1 MLTQTAATLAT
12 PNAVTNVT
20 AKQVPVQGGAG
31 AVFAALLAKLNP
43 QVGKPDSKTPVALA
57 KAAPQDATAQDNT
70 DSSGDIAAAVA
81 AMQTV
86 TPLPAQALPKTGDAA
101 AEAITDGSKPFAA
114 LKSVDPAQLRAALTA
129 PTEPAKPGAPTLPV
143 MPAHGDDDADDEP
156 TAVPPKDFAAKDAP
170 AMPDV
175 AKVVQ
180 HLLRPSTPA
189 QTTEAQT
196 LPVKFDA
203 RQDGDAD
210 TSGSQTNS
218 QQHQH
223 GQPNTQTNSLTGQT
237 SSTPP
242 TQPVAHAP
250 ATQTAEVKTAETPV
264 APTAVTAAAPVQAA
278 QSTQTTQ
285 AALHITQASHTAAQ
299 PDIAALA
306 VNIAAKAEGGA
317 KHFDI
322 RLDPPELGRI
332 EVHLSVDDSGKAQ
345 AHLAADK
352 PQTLDLLQRD
362 SSTLTKA
369 LKDSGVD
376 LGNTGLS
383 FSLRGQDRDGGAAPR
398 SFSKGRA
405 LSVSAV
411 TEATPS
417 NPTIASDSARLDIRV

>member
-1 MLTQTAATLAT
+1 MLTQTASLAK

-20 AKQVPVQGGAG
+20 AKQAPVQSGAG

-43 QVGKPDSKTPVALA
+43 QVGKPDAKTPVALA
-57 KAAPQDATAQDNT
+57 KAAPQSTTAQDTT
-70 DSSGDIAAAVA
+70 DASGDIAAAVA

-86 TPLPAQALPKTGDAA
+86 APLPAQALPKTGDAA
-101 AEAITDGSKPFAA
+101 ADAITGGSKPFAA

-129 PTEPAKPGAPTLPV
+129 PTDPAKPGTPTLPV
-143 MPAHGDDDADDEP
+143 MPAHGDDDAEGEP
-156 TAVPPKDFAAKDAP
+156 GAVPPKDFAAKDAP
-170 AMPDV
+170 SMPDV

-180 HLLRPSTPA
+180 HLMRPATPS

-203 RQDGDAD
+203 KQDGDAD
-210 TSGSQTNS
+210 TGGSQSNS

-223 GQPNTQTNSLTGQT
+223 GQPNAQTNSLTGQT
-237 SSTPP
+237 SSSPP
-242 TQPVAHAP
+242 TQPAVHAP
-250 ATQTAEVKTAETPV
+250 APQQVEVKTAETPV
-264 APTAVTAAAPVQAA
+264 APTAVNAAAPVQAA

-285 AALHITQASHTAAQ
+285 AVLHITQATHGAAQ

-306 VNIAAKAEGGA
+306 INIAAKSQGGE

-322 RLDPPELGRI
+322 RLDPPELGHI

-352 PQTLDLLQRD
+352 QQTLDLLQRD
-362 SSTLTKA
+362 SSTLTKS
-369 LKDSGVD
+369 LKDSGID
-376 LGNTGLS
+376 LGNAGLS

-398 SFSKGRA
+398 SFAKGRA
-405 LSVSAV
+405 LGVSAV
-411 TEATPS
+411 AEATPS